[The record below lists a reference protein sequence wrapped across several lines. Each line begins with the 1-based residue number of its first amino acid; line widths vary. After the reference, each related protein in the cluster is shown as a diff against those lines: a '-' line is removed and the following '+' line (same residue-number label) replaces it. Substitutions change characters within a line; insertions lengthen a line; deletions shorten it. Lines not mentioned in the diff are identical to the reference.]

1 MTVSTS
7 DEYRKLITPGSC
19 VACHSH
25 LCQLLP
31 ADRRDAAQGL
41 LELNRGSRLEAV
53 EGGGFPRLWNIVRGV
68 AAITTLLADGRRQ
81 VIGLHYPGDTVW
93 APEPVG
99 GTIAWLEAQTDCWIC
114 QIDTS
119 AASHAA
125 SANEALQARL
135 FTLVQRQL
143 EEQAARIVTLG
154 RLDGYERLCLYL
166 GELASR
172 IGRPMGREILIS
184 LPMSRADIGDYLGLN
199 AETVSRILA
208 RIRKDGLVKFVSP
221 TQMIIPD
228 LARLEKAVPIATPG
242 QRQAARL
249 RNTATS
255 GGARLATNG
264 PARAGGAS

>member
-1 MTVSTS
+1 MAVSPN
-7 DEYRKLITPGSC
+7 DEFRKLITPGSC

-93 APEPVG
+93 APEPTG
-99 GTIAWLEAQTDCWIC
+99 GTVAWLEALTDCWIC
-114 QIDTS
+114 QIDTT
-119 AASHAA
+119 AASQ
-125 SANEALQARL
+125 STSSNVALQARL
-135 FTLVQRQL
+135 YTTMQRQL

-154 RLDGYERLCLYL
+154 RLDGYERICLYL
-166 GELASR
+166 GELVSR

-199 AETVSRILA
+199 AETVSRLLA
-208 RIRKDGLVKFVSP
+208 RIRKDGLLKFVSP

-228 LARLEKAVPIATPG
+228 MARLEKAVPIATLG
-242 QRQAARL
+242 QRQAARQK
-249 RNTATS
+249 RAAPK
-255 GGARLATNG
+255 GKARQS
-264 PARAGGAS
+264 ARPDGWIQ